1 MHRRSTPKRRSI
13 NTPTMR
19 TSTRGRPIIKTLPD
33 PIHDTLENMAISVLN
48 TPPKNDQVWE
58 YLKRGK

>member
-1 MHRRSTPKRRSI
+1 MHRRSTPKRRSK

-33 PIHDTLENMAISVLN
+33 PIPDTLENMALSVLR
-48 TPPKNDQVWE
+48 TPPKQDHEWV
-58 YLKRGK
+58 Y